1 MAANREHKDR
11 LFKFIF
17 GNPYYKEWT
26 LSLYNAINGTNYTSV
41 TDIRLTTVEDAV
53 YMSMKNDVSFLIGDT
68 MSFYEQQST
77 YNPNMP
83 MRFLI
88 YIGMVYSKFIE
99 NSDNY
104 NPYSS
109 TLQKAPTPKCVCFY
123 NGISE
128 KGDRK
133 VISLSSAFDGEGD
146 VEVKVLM
153 ININYGHNN
162 ELLQACK
169 PLNEYSWFVSK
180 IREYQKAM
188 NSLEDAVDAAID
200 EMNDDFVIKSF
211 LLDNKAEVKRMCITE
226 YDEQKTMA
234 AFGREAAHKQAVQGA
249 IRMIKAGKLT
259 LDEIANYQDLPLEEV
274 IALSDQIKAVPV

>member
-1 MAANREHKDR
+1 MFKFLFGNPEHKD
-11 LFKFIF
+11 
-17 GNPYYKEWT
+17 WT
-26 LSLYNAINGTNYTSV
+26 LGLYNAVNGSSYDKPD
-41 TDIRLTTVEDAV
+41 DIEFNTIDDAV
-53 YMSMKNDVSFLIGDT
+53 YLGMRNDVSFIILNEINLW
-68 MSFYEQQST
+68 EHQSNV
-77 YNPNMP
+77 NPNMP